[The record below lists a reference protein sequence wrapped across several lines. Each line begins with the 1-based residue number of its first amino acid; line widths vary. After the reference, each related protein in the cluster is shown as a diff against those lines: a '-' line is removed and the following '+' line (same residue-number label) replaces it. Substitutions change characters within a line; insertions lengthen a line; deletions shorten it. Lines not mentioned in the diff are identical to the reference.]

1 MTTSS
6 DIDKRYEDISNK
18 ANDLIF
24 RIQNITKQLD
34 ICVIRVG
41 QLEQRLDSRKKI
53 TKVLWTRRNDDE

>member
-34 ICVIRVG
+34 ICVIRVD
-41 QLEQRLDSRKKI
+41 QLEQRLDSMKKI
-53 TKVLWTRRNDDE
+53 TKVLWTRRNDE

>member
-41 QLEQRLDSRKKI
+41 QLEQRLDSMKKI
-53 TKVLWTRRNDDE
+53 TKVLWTRRNDE

>member
-6 DIDKRYEDISNK
+6 DIDKRYEDITNK
-18 ANDLIF
+18 ADDLIF

-41 QLEQRLDSRKKI
+41 QLEQRLDSMKKI
-53 TKVLWTRRNDDE
+53 TKVLWTRRNDD

>member
-6 DIDKRYEDISNK
+6 DIDKRYEEISNK

-34 ICVIRVG
+34 LCVIRVG
-41 QLEQRLDSRKKI
+41 QLEQRLDSMKKI
-53 TKVLWTRRNDDE
+53 SKGLGTRRNDE